1 MQPAS
6 SKILIYLQDL
16 YYLIEILKSVE
27 EVGLDNYLFTTD
39 AIAMYP
45 NIDKEEAIAALT
57 TSFHTNLV
65 EYNQKLQ
72 LNALIKALQLLMQH
86 NVFRFGNTYYCQKN
100 GATIGLLP
108 ALDIATQVY
117 GFYEAITINSIFI
130 RYLRVDS
137 RIIDDKLSLWNRLIS
152 EFKAYKTHVNKAC
165 KLD

>member
-86 NVFRFGNTYYCQKN
+86 NVFRFGNTYYC
-100 GATIGLLP
+100 
-108 ALDIATQVY
+108 
-117 GFYEAITINSIFI
+117 
-130 RYLRVDS
+130 
-137 RIIDDKLSLWNRLIS
+137 
-152 EFKAYKTHVNKAC
+152 
-165 KLD
+165 